1 MEDGDQPQPT
11 KAGGGIHVDVDWD
24 DEDDFENDTVQYVG
38 VTGRRVMMGD
48 QPVVQTSP
56 KKSKDDWKFGMGK
69 EDDLGKL
76 EPPIETQEDPSPKTW
91 SGHPDN
97 LTPGSQ
103 EVVVEGGDDSSTP
116 RSSLEDE
123 KSVPHNTE
131 GSTAQSES

>member
-1 MEDGDQPQPT
+1 
-11 KAGGGIHVDVDWD
+11 
-24 DEDDFENDTVQYVG
+24 
-38 VTGRRVMMGD
+38 MGD
-48 QPVVQTSP
+48 QSVVQTSP
-56 KKSKDDWKFGMGK
+56 KMSKDDLKFVMEK
-69 EDDLGKL
+69 EDDLRKL
-76 EPPIETQEDPSPKTW
+76 KPPMKDQEDPSPKTW

-103 EVVVEGGDDSSTP
+103 EVVEEGGDDSSTP